1 MNYKTKEV
9 KTVLLTKYILTI
21 TKEENRT
28 LQKRGRNLEI
38 KQYMKLILS
47 EFFYNSILCLSKV
60 YISVYTQPYL

>member
-1 MNYKTKEV
+1 ML
-9 KTVLLTKYILTI
+9 TVR
-21 TKEENRT
+21 KEENRT

-47 EFFYNSILCLSKV
+47 EFFDNFILCLSKV

>member
-1 MNYKTKEV
+1 ML
-9 KTVLLTKYILTI
+9 TVR
-21 TKEENRT
+21 KEENRT

-47 EFFYNSILCLSKV
+47 DFFYNSILCLSRV